1 MNDNTTKNVYQS
13 QKSQTYAKH
22 VQQNEN
28 VPISL
33 TPWTKGIRRRPAH
46 KSEQDEDTRAPF
58 SSKELELEK
67 QNRKSGQD
75 DNRTPT
81 NEKQEWHSR
90 PLPSQI
96 DESPRSQRLERELQI
111 ANDALIQ
118 LKQQVDQTRKKRL
131 SQTPVQTFNT
141 PKVRGSPNANQHN
154 DKNEMNWNTE
164 AKDGLGLYLGPDVS
178 VLHKKIEKARDHARH
193 HEGRPLGIKK
203 HHREVDCDPPKHTHL
218 PSVKAKNQW
227 AVFATTASPVIPS
240 STHSTPQISSTP
252 TFQSSTW
259 TESPIVTSTDAFTST
274 SAKGAPSPSPTPF
287 TSSQQSNSQQ
297 QDQSDD
303 NHVVLASALAGSLTG
318 AVLLA
323 LLALWAIL
331 SCRKRKRREKELSD
345 VLDKV
350 APPRSPS
357 MGSSQRQVDLEEK
370 DVGMHDHSNG
380 GNNVS
385 EATSP
390 HEPVEV
396 RIVPSLDV
404 PQLYP
409 NAAANLEA
417 IQRHSHELAS
427 SGIIAKGVRSDASF
441 TWKFPKLS
449 VPPAAA
455 RAIQSGHYVKKRLT
469 MPTERSLQSFSD
481 RSSIAPSKSGRTS
494 FDVNKR
500 VGPASVS
507 DSTISTSFLF
517 AHHGSTNASS
527 EKVDPQIDHK
537 RRTFV
542 EEQTNSKNDI
552 PHTIID
558 ELGRRTAHT
567 GSLPSSIGV
576 RDWFRSERNTQDL
589 LRKQEMIQSARNSTV
604 ILAHDPIMQNVMQKV
619 LAMSEDTNSVES
631 HQSSSALFPAMP
643 IEFGRR
649 ITMEAD
655 QISILTSAISD
666 DAKEDWKFAN
676 RALNGDTSVSSMHE
690 ITPFR
695 PASWAG
701 SPLET
706 CREDSQE
713 SEQVSRDL
721 RSASESKHVT
731 GKRSS
736 LLIQDAHQD
745 NENDKRTQNRS
756 SDEISAHYSAHS
768 IIVHSVDDDI
778 QSQAHSDW
786 ESSIDHSIPIV
797 PNLRP
802 RSSASLGAPKILLT
816 STEED
821 GKHERQ
827 ISVTSIETT
836 KSSTSKASSTSS
848 NQDGFFDINSSIIF
862 SDMANAIGQ
871 AYEEKIQNSI
881 HYDHQTT
888 EEQDRKQTFNQRDSE
903 STLDSLVAYSR
914 ERHETLIMQT
924 SQDSM
929 EGEPF
934 NERFSRAASRM
945 GFNDD
950 SQLIEVQRNSVT
962 PSETGT
968 LCLIDDDFPT
978 IPSWKPMQ
986 NTTKQN
992 GMRSLDSQE
1001 RSLSNNYF

>member
-1 MNDNTTKNVYQS
+1 MNEDTINNVYQGQES
-13 QKSQTYAKH
+13 QRYANQ

-28 VPISL
+28 VPISF

-46 KSEQDEDTRAPF
+46 KSEKDEDTRAPF

-67 QNRKSGQD
+67 ESRKSGQAK
-75 DNRTPT
+75 
-81 NEKQEWHSR
+81 EKPEWHSR
-90 PLPSQI
+90 PLPPQI
-96 DESPRSQRLERELQI
+96 NESPRSQRLERELQI

-118 LKQQVDQTRKKRL
+118 LKQQVDKTRKKRL
-131 SQTPVQTFNT
+131 SQSPLQTFNT
-141 PKVRGSPNANQHN
+141 PKIRGSPNSNHHHHHHHHN
-154 DKNEMNWNTE
+154 REKDWNTE
-164 AKDGLGLYLGPDVS
+164 AKNGLGLYLGPDVS
-178 VLHKKIEKARDHARH
+178 VLHKKTEKARDHARH
-193 HEGRPLGIKK
+193 HEGHPLGMKK
-203 HHREVDCDPPKHTHL
+203 HHREIDRNPPKHTNL
-218 PSVKAKNQW
+218 RSVKAKNQW
-227 AVFATTASPVIPS
+227 AAFATTASPVIPS

-274 SAKGAPSPSPTPF
+274 TAQEVPRPSPTPF

-303 NHVVLASALAGSLTG
+303 SHVVLASALAGSLTG

-331 SCRKRKRREKELSD
+331 SCRKRKRREKELAN

-357 MGSSQRQVDLEEK
+357 MHSSSQRQIDFEEK
-370 DVGMHDHSNG
+370 DVGLYDQSIG
-380 GNNVS
+380 GNNVL
-385 EATSP
+385 EAANSN
-390 HEPVEV
+390 EPVEV

-409 NAAANLEA
+409 GAAANLEA
-417 IQRHSHELAS
+417 IQRHSYELAN

-481 RSSIAPSKSGRTS
+481 RSSIAPSKSGRAS
-494 FDVNKR
+494 FDLNKKT
-500 VGPASVS
+500 GDLSVS

-527 EKVDPQIDHK
+527 EKVDPLVDHGS
-537 RRTFV
+537 RIFV
-542 EEQTNSKNDI
+542 EEQEIGKIGIS
-552 PHTIID
+552 HTIND
-558 ELGRRTAHT
+558 GSVRRTAYSS
-567 GSLPSSIGV
+567 SLPSSIGV
-576 RDWFRSERNTQDL
+576 HDWFTLEQTTQDL
-589 LRKQEMIQSARNSTV
+589 LRKQELIRKARNSTI
-604 ILAHDPIMQNVMQKV
+604 ILAHDPVMQDVMQNV
-619 LAMSEDTNSVES
+619 LAMSEDTNSIES
-631 HQSSSALFPAMP
+631 HQSSFAAFPAMG

-649 ITMEAD
+649 VTMEVDRA
-655 QISILTSAISD
+655 SILTSAISHE
-666 DAKEDWKFAN
+666 AKEDWKFAN
-676 RALNGDTSVSSMHE
+676 RALNGDTDVSSMQD

-695 PASWAG
+695 RASWAG
-701 SPLET
+701 SALEI

-721 RSASESKHVT
+721 RSASENKHVT
-731 GKRSS
+731 GERSS
-736 LLIQDAHQD
+736 LLSQDVHQD
-745 NENDKRTQNRS
+745 GENDKRPQSRS
-756 SDEISAHYSAHS
+756 SDEMSAHYSAHS
-768 IIVHSVDDDI
+768 IIVHSVDDDS
-778 QSQAHSDW
+778 QSKLNDDW
-786 ESSIDHSIPIV
+786 ESSIDHSIPTV

-802 RSSASLGAPKILLT
+802 HSSATLGAPKIMLT

-836 KSSTSKASSTSS
+836 KSSMSRASSTSS
-848 NQDGFFDINSSIIF
+848 SQDGFFDISSSMIF

-871 AYEEKIQNSI
+871 AYEEKIQKSI
-881 HYDHQTT
+881 HHDRQSTA
-888 EEQDRKQTFNQRDSE
+888 EEQDNKKIFKQRDSE

-914 ERHETLIMQT
+914 DRHETLIMQT

-929 EGEPF
+929 DGEPF

-950 SQLIEVQRNSVT
+950 SQLVDIQRNSVT

-986 NTTKQN
+986 KTTKQTVLH
-992 GMRSLDSQE
+992 SVDSQE
-1001 RSLSNNYF
+1001 RTTSNNYF